1 MPYNCSYFLHND
13 LDDPISVTEHIAALG
28 AFGTAFSV
36 FGSISTV
43 MVTAIFVL
51 SIFHVIRK
59 SPPQWRRLLTWIV
72 SMPMIVSILSLI
84 TFIVPGAAILCDTV
98 KQSYLP
104 FVLMH
109 FIDLSLLIEGG
120 HRDTIQDLKNRN
132 IPINFCRP
140 PWCCMGLCY
149 RNMNYNKKNLRIMKG
164 LVYQTPLFQLVINFI
179 MAILETA
186 GVLERVIRNTAFA
199 VLGVTNII
207 FFTIGMYGYN
217 VLTTGFA
224 QLSEWKNYSMKAR
237 VLFLCVVL
245 LKVQTLVLLLLGVGG
260 SIPCIEPYISP
271 VVMRKSI
278 EAALCLVEAL
288 IFGVIFFPVFRV
300 VDNSV
305 NRLDATP
312 TPTPTTC
319 SVVSSENLQV

>member
-1 MPYNCSYFLHND
+1 MPHNCSYFMQSNID
-13 LDDPISVTEHIAALG
+13 GPVSVSDHLAALG

-36 FGSISTV
+36 FGIVSTL
-43 MVTAIFVL
+43 MVSAIFVL
-51 SIFHVIRK
+51 SIFHVVKK
-59 SPPQWRRLLTWIV
+59 STPQWRRLLTWIV

-84 TFIVPGAAILCDTV
+84 TFIVPGAAILCETV

-109 FIDLSLLIEGG
+109 FIDLSLLMEGG
-120 HRDTIQDLKNRN
+120 HRDTIQDLTNKD

-140 PWCCMGLCY
+140 PWCCIGLCY
-149 RNMNYNKKNLRIMKG
+149 KNITYNKKNLRIMKG
-164 LVYQTPLFQLVINFI
+164 LVYQTPLFQLVINLI
-179 MAILETA
+179 MAILESA
-186 GVLERVIRNTAFA
+186 GVLERVIRNVAFA

-224 QLSEWKNYSMKAR
+224 QLSEWKNYPLKAR

-245 LKVQTLVLLLLGVGG
+245 LKVQTLILLLLGVGG

-288 IFGVIFFPVFRV
+288 IFAVIFFPVFRV
-300 VDNSV
+300 VDNGV
-305 NRLDATP
+305 DRLNVP
-312 TPTPTTC
+312 TAPTTPI
-319 SVVSSENLQV
+319 SAVSSENLQV